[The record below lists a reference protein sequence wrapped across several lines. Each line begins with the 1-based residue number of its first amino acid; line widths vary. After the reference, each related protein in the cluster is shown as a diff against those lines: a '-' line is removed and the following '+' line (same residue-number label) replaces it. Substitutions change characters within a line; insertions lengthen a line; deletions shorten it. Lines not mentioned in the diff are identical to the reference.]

1 MENTTTIKQYLE
13 ALAKGYRN
21 LSYEFDNYSPSS
33 ERYKGYAGMCKKMLH
48 DLADET
54 LGQPIVFREFNYC
67 IECRHYNKFHRS
79 CRDDLGNEIKILV
92 FDDTEACEFF
102 EQLPNTATELEVEK

>member
-13 ALAKGYRN
+13 ALAESYRN

-33 ERYKGYAGMCKKMLH
+33 ELYLGYAGMCRKLLH

-54 LGQPIVFREFNYC
+54 LLQPVVFREFNHC
-67 IECRHYNKFHRS
+67 IECRHFNKFHS
-79 CRDDLGNEIKILV
+79 ACRDDLGNEIKILV
-92 FDDTEACEFF
+92 FGDTEACELF
-102 EQLPNTATELEVEK
+102 EPLARSSTELEAQK